1 MTTFLGAP
9 ILMRGEAWGNIYL
22 TDKAGGDF
30 AESDTEAIVIL
41 AEWAAVAIA
50 NARLYQ
56 DVEERRDELERAVR
70 ALEATTTIAR
80 ALGGELEL
88 ERVLELVA
96 KRARALVE
104 ARSLLILLLEED
116 DLEVVATAGELK
128 PATAGAR
135 LSVKGTVP
143 GEVARSG
150 VAERLADV
158 GARLPLGLRELTGDA
173 NTALLVPLTFK
184 GRTSGVLVALDRL
197 VDGPEFDVEDERML
211 RAFATSAA
219 TAVATA
225 KSVEADRLRH
235 TIEAA
240 ELERG
245 RWARELHDE
254 TLQALGALRIRLETA
269 LQGGDVDRIG
279 VTATKVA
286 ATLGDEIEK
295 LQVLIT
301 ELRPAALDDIGLK
314 PALESLVQRAAAA
327 SGMEVQLVVDLDY
340 ASGRHPTRLTAELE
354 RTSYRLVQEA
364 LNNVSKHARAG
375 SAWVNVT
382 ESAGRV
388 RIEVSDDGRGFDQ
401 AKVEGGFGL
410 VGMRERVDL
419 VGGSL
424 ELESTPG
431 SGTVINAE
439 LPARHRVDAASRST
453 SA

>member
-1 MTTFLGAP
+1 MLVSELDLERVLRRLLDVARDLTGARYAAIGVLDQDHRELARFITSGVDAETHRAIGELPRGRGILGELIRHPEPLSLSRIRDHPRSYGLPRGHPPMTTFLGAP

-327 SGMEVQLVVDLDY
+327 SGMEVQLAVDLDY
-340 ASGRHPTRLTAELE
+340 ASGRHP
-354 RTSYRLVQEA
+354 
-364 LNNVSKHARAG
+364 
-375 SAWVNVT
+375 
-382 ESAGRV
+382 
-388 RIEVSDDGRGFDQ
+388 
-401 AKVEGGFGL
+401 
-410 VGMRERVDL
+410 
-419 VGGSL
+419 
-424 ELESTPG
+424 PG
-431 SGTVINAE
+431 
-439 LPARHRVDAASRST
+439 
-453 SA
+453 